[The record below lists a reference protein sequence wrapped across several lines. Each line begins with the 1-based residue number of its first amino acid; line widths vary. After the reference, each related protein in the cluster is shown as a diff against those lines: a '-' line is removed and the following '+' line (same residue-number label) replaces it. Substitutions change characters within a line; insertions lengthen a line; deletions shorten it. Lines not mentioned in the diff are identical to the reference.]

1 MHIWALCTSSEVG
14 RELAEN
20 RCRTCILGLSVMQ
33 ESWPVGGWVYRL
45 FVSIMSR
52 LKAKSGNSSRDEI
65 LNRRV
70 AQVPSS
76 RGPYQT
82 PESSWQPEH
91 GAPPLD
97 SYSTNPVYSVMDSRD
112 SQSLVRQNNQQA
124 WWGAQQEIMASDFI
138 PDLFLLG
145 DTGHDLPL
153 DQQGDFF
160 DLLHGLH

>member
-45 FVSIMSR
+45 FVSIMKR
-52 LKAKSGNSSRDEI
+52 LKARSGSSTRDDG
-65 LNRRV
+65 LVRHFTH
-70 AQVPSS
+70 VPSS

-82 PESSWQPEH
+82 PESWQTE
-91 GAPPLD
+91 GNAPSLDNCSANPAYSLLD
-97 SYSTNPVYSVMDSRD
+97 SGDA
-112 SQSLVRQNNQQA
+112 QSFIRHNGQQT
-124 WWGAQQEIMASDFI
+124 WWGTTEEVIAGDFI

-145 DTGHDLPL
+145 DAGHNLPL
-153 DQQGDFF
+153 DQGDFF